1 MKRTGYG
8 RGGRTEYISLDGL
21 RVDGR
26 RPEEVRH
33 VACHI
38 GTPGNSVD
46 GNAYFEQGN
55 TRVLATVVGPRD
67 RKSGTHRNEEGMD
80 LKCNYSNRQ
89 DRRSAKEIEP
99 LLEDMFRSV
108 ILVDQYPKSRLDINV
123 EVVQAD
129 GSLLCA
135 AVNAISLALLHAG
148 VPMKDMICA
157 ATVGMIDGQ
166 CMIDLNGYESSAD
179 GPVLQIGVLA
189 QTGSISLLDI
199 STRLSSASQLQEMV
213 SVGTEGCKSIYSVV
227 RSEAH
232 DLIIR
237 LASSRGVLST

>member
-1 MKRTGYG
+1 VLSFRYCEQEIAVNAEINERRFLGLLGSSSFAMKREGYG
-8 RGGRTEYISLDGL
+8 RGGRNEYISLDGL

-33 VACHI
+33 IACHI
-38 GTPGNSVD
+38 GTPGNAID

-67 RKSGTHRNEEGMD
+67 RKSVTHRMEEGME

-108 ILVDQYPKSRLDINV
+108 ILVDQYPKSRLDISI
-123 EVVQAD
+123 EVIQAD

-135 AVNAISLALLHAG
+135 AVNAVSLAL
-148 VPMKDMICA
+148 
-157 ATVGMIDGQ
+157 VGPRI
-166 CMIDLNGYESSAD
+166 
-179 GPVLQIGVLA
+179 
-189 QTGSISLLDI
+189 
-199 STRLSSASQLQEMV
+199 
-213 SVGTEGCKSIYSVV
+213 
-227 RSEAH
+227 
-232 DLIIR
+232 
-237 LASSRGVLST
+237 LAS